1 MLFEICFLARGLL
14 EAAQVG
20 PSLGHRSIQAQR
32 LPIASH
38 QPNLH
43 DRHVDQ
49 GRSQQGHIA
58 RELGRQ
64 VLQPHQGQEE
74 QAS

>member
-1 MLFEICFLARGLL
+1 MCVFLARGLL

-49 GRSQQGHIA
+49 GRPQQGHIA
-58 RELGRQ
+58 
-64 VLQPHQGQEE
+64 
-74 QAS
+74 S